1 MLKRDN
7 TWCQQV
13 DLKKE
18 VVMDVEVDEDTMSDN
33 VVRQWGIEE
42 V

>member
-1 MLKRDN
+1 MLKRHN